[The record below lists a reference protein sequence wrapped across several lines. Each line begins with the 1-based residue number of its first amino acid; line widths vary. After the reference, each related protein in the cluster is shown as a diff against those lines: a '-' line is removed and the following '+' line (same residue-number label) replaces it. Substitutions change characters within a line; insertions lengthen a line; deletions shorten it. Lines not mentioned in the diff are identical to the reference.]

1 MLLITFFFFLMM
13 EIFPF
18 PIIICPFMTIEEGEV
33 GLILVYSLYICML
46 LRSIIVSS
54 YH

>member
-1 MLLITFFFFLMM
+1 MLLITFIFFLMM
-13 EIFPF
+13 EIVPF
-18 PIIICPFMTIEEGEV
+18 PVIICPFMTIEEGKG
-33 GLILVYSLYICML
+33 GLILVYSLYICTL